1 MGALEYLVPP
11 AMSGL
16 RRATRLNLGRCRG
29 LLLRIFFGRNHF
41 QLHALPP
48 VLFDVHLRTAAFVD
62 LHAVRIAKVK
72 ALPRFPCEQLEVSGR
87 KSQARV
93 SPQCVWAL
101 R

>member
-62 LHAVRIAKVK
+62 LHEVRIAKVK

-87 KSQARV
+87 KSQE
-93 SPQCVWAL
+93 
-101 R
+101 